1 MEGGLF
7 KTAFVEATFGGI
19 DKEKVVGGGIESD
32 VSKMANFTDCV
43 FVTMDDGV
51 IKKKDFVGGG
61 IDGVIILGK

>member
-1 MEGGLF
+1 
-7 KTAFVEATFGGI
+7 
-19 DKEKVVGGGIESD
+19 
-32 VSKMANFTDCV
+32 MANFTDCV